1 MTEPADDQSTLNI
14 SPWIPVAL
22 GILALALG
30 ALALYFFVRDDD
42 DHPANDSADVGFMR
56 DMSVHHAQAVE
67 MANIAYRRTDDLDI
81 ARLARDIAD
90 TQQFQIG
97 MMTGWLD
104 IWGLPVSSD
113 RPLMAWMEGHFMVL
127 PSPPPGLEDDDSMA
141 GMDMED
147 MDHSATPESGSDA
160 EVPVM
165 PGMATTTEVKEL
177 ETLPVDEMNAQ
188 FLRLMIRHHQGGVAM
203 AQSELELGKEDIVRN
218 FAQQVINTQD
228 AEIATMTTMLA
239 NITSGSDTAGEPA
252 MNPATPVAATPVAA
266 TPMAGTPVAATPGTV
281 TPESHDEGH

>member
-1 MTEPADDQSTLNI
+1 MTEQADADSSLKI
-14 SPWIPVAL
+14 SPWIAVAL
-22 GILALALG
+22 GVLALVLG
-30 ALALYFFVRDDD
+30 ALALYFFVKDD
-42 DHPANDSADVGFMR
+42 DHPANDSADVGFVR

-67 MANIAYRRTDDLDI
+67 MANIAYRRTDDPDI

-113 RPLMAWMEGHFMVL
+113 QPLMSWMGEHFMVL
-127 PSPPPGLEDDDSMA
+127 PSPPAGLEDDDSMA
-141 GMDMED
+141 GMDMAD
-147 MDHSATPESGSDA
+147 MDHSATPVAGEDT
-160 EVPVM
+160 ELPLM

-203 AQSELELGKEDIVRN
+203 AQAELDLGKEEIVRN

-228 AEIATMTTMLA
+228 AEIATMTTMLEDA
-239 NITSGSDTAGEPA
+239 TSGSGSSDMSG
-252 MNPATPVAATPVAA
+252 MDMATPVAATPEA
-266 TPMAGTPVAATPGTV
+266 
-281 TPESHDEGH
+281 HDEGH

>member
-1 MTEPADDQSTLNI
+1 MTENESNGTTRWGVPPLIA
-14 SPWIPVAL
+14 VAL
-22 GILALALG
+22 GVLALVLG

-42 DHPANDSADVGFMR
+42 HPANDSADVGFVR

-67 MANIAYRRTDDLDI
+67 MANIAYQRTDDPDI

-104 IWGLPVSSD
+104 VWGLPVSSEQ
-113 RPLMAWMEGHFMVL
+113 PLMSWMSEDFMVL
-127 PSPPPGLEDDDSMA
+127 PSPPAGLEDDDSMA
-141 GMDMED
+141 GMDHTEM
-147 MDHSATPESGSDA
+147 TESDPDV
-160 EVPVM
+160 ELPLM
-165 PGMATTTEVKEL
+165 PGMAIPSEVKEL

-203 AQSELELGKEDIVRN
+203 AQAELDLGKDDMVRN

-228 AEIATMTTMLA
+228 NEIGTMTAMLA
-239 NITSGSDTAGEPA
+239 KATSGSDSTDTSTPGMATPTAATPE
-252 MNPATPVAATPVAA
+252 ATPVVDH
-266 TPMAGTPVAATPGTV
+266 
-281 TPESHDEGH
+281 EEH